1 MTLKTI
7 PNRIIVKMPQFYNY
21 YIIYGDKFGFVD
33 LEAIEKLI
41 KNRLCE
47 KIILFLS
54 TEPHKNVEKALE
66 KYPSIEVRISKRPK
80 KDAKRYM
87 KDLESQDREKTVVI
101 FPLEVVADRSMW
113 LDVC

>member
-1 MTLKTI
+1 
-7 PNRIIVKMPQFYNY
+7 MPQFYNY

-33 LEAIEKLI
+33 LESIEKLL

-54 TEPHKNVEKALE
+54 VEPHKNVKDALQ
-66 KYPSIEVRISKRPK
+66 KYPSIEIRITKRPK
-80 KDAKRYM
+80 KDAKRFI
-87 KDLESQDREKTVVI
+87 KDFKFKEKSSVLY
-101 FPLEVVADRSMW
+101 PLEVIADRSMW